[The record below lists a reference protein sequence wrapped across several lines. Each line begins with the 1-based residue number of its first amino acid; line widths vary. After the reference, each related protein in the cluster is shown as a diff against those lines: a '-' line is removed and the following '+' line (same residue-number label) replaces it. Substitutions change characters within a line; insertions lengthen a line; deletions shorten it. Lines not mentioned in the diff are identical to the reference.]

1 LVLLVDDFTDNRE
14 LFAEYLEISGF
25 RVAQAATGEEAVALA
40 KREVPDVVLM
50 DVTLPDI
57 DGWEAT
63 RRLKGEPGAAGVP
76 VIMLTGRPR
85 DEAAPEAKAAGCAG
99 LLTKP
104 CLPEDVL
111 AEVQKVLRLRGL
123 AAQ

>member
-1 LVLLVDDFTDNRE
+1 
-14 LFAEYLEISGF
+14 
-25 RVAQAATGEEAVALA
+25 
-40 KREVPDVVLM
+40 VLM

-63 RRLKGEPGAAGVP
+63 RRIKRDARASHVP
-76 VIMLTGRPR
+76 IIMLTGRPR
-85 DEAAPEAKAAGCAG
+85 DEAAPESKAAGCAA

-111 AEVQKVLRLRGL
+111 AEIRRVLG
-123 AAQ
+123 Q